1 MHGWQE
7 HGFRDEMSVPDPGAC
22 GRAAGH
28 EMGRASIQM
37 SGSTAERQVKD
48 SQPGPAS
55 AIRGGPAAAPPA
67 AAASRK
73 RARRWA
79 NRDRPRALLLL
90 APNLFVYAI
99 FIIIPI
105 GLAII
110 LSFTSWNLVGAP
122 QFVGLANYAQLLR
135 DPMVPQAMETTFIFL
150 VLGTVPTVV
159 LGLAIAVLLN
169 VRMRFIGL
177 IRTLYFVPAV
187 VSFAASA
194 VLWQWIYRPGQGILD
209 YLLQQVG
216 ITGPAWLSNG
226 HTALP
231 ALDIVGIWMELPV
244 AILLYLAALQRIPE
258 SVIEAAMLDGAGP
271 LRRLRHIIWPGV
283 RNITVVVVIVS
294 TLAFTNGSFD
304 LVKILTQG
312 GPINATT
319 TLIYYIYYVAF
330 DNLQI
335 GYAAA
340 LSALQV
346 AMFGV
351 LLGLLAVA
359 RKVMAR

>member
-1 MHGWQE
+1 MTE
-7 HGFRDEMSVPDPGAC
+7 SA
-22 GRAAGH
+22 
-28 EMGRASIQM
+28 
-37 SGSTAERQVKD
+37 TERRVGKQTTN
-48 SQPGPAS
+48 GPS
-55 AIRGGPAAAPPA
+55 PAAAT
-67 AAASRK
+67 RK
-73 RARRWA
+73 PRGRPHA
-79 NRDRPRALLLL
+79 DRPWAVLLL
-90 APNLFVYAI
+90 APNLFLYAL
-99 FIIIPI
+99 FIIVPI
-105 GLAII
+105 VLAVL
-110 LSFTSWNLVGAP
+110 LSFASWNLVGAP
-122 QFVGLANYAQLLR
+122 RFVGLANYAQLFR
-135 DPMVPQAMETTFIFL
+135 DPMVPEAIRTTFVFL
-150 VLGTVPTVV
+150 VVGTVPTVV

-169 VRMRFIGL
+169 TRVRFIGI

-226 HTALP
+226 HTSLV

-258 SVIEAAMLDGAGP
+258 SVIEAATLDGAGP
-271 LRRLRHIIWPGV
+271 FRRLRYIIWPGV
-283 RNITVVVVIVS
+283 RNITVIVVIVS

-312 GPINATT
+312 GPVNATT

-330 DNLQI
+330 DTVQI

-340 LSALQV
+340 LSVLQV
-346 AMFGV
+346 AVFGV

-359 RKVMAR
+359 RKAAAR